1 MTEEQIIQQAL
12 AEDIGEGDITTQAI
26 VPPNCKDGKARIAAK
41 QDLCLAGVDIARKV
55 FILLDPHVNYVP
67 KFNDGDW
74 VKSGEVIAE
83 VSGPVGAILSG
94 ERTALNFLQH
104 LSGIA
109 TLTHRYAERLKA
121 YHTRIKDT
129 RKTVPG
135 LRLLEKYAV
144 RCGGGTN
151 HRLGLYD
158 GILIKNNHAAIAGG
172 IIPAVE
178 LMRNYLAH
186 HELTHMPI
194 EVEAHSLSQVEEAL
208 SCKANVILLDN
219 LTLGELAQAV
229 KMIGKQAITEVSGNV
244 SLDNI
249 VQIAQLGV
257 DFISV
262 GAITHSAPAADIH
275 LRL

>member
-26 VPPNCKDGKARIAAK
+26 VPSYCKDGQARIAAK

-55 FILLDPHVNYVP
+55 FVLLDPHVSYVP
-67 KFNDGDW
+67 KFNDGDL
-74 VKSGEVIAE
+74 VKSGQVIAE
-83 VSGPVGAILSG
+83 ISGPVSAILSG

-109 TLTHRYAERLKA
+109 TLTHRYAELLKP

-129 RKTVPG
+129 RKTTPG

-144 RCGGGTN
+144 RCGGGVN

-178 LMRNYLAH
+178 LMRNYLANQ
-186 HELTHMPI
+186 ELIHMPI
-194 EVEAHSLSQVEEAL
+194 EVEAHSLSQVKEAL
-208 SCKANVILLDN
+208 SSKVGVILLDN
-219 LTLGELAQAV
+219 LPLPELSQAV
-229 KMIGKQAITEVSGNV
+229 KIIGKQATTEVSGNV